1 MKHRVLVV
9 DDNPKNL
16 QVVAALLSENNYFV
30 EVALSG
36 KNAIK
41 WVEDTK
47 FDAILLD
54 IMMPELSGFETCK
67 IIKETPLNKNVPI
80 IFLTAR
86 NDSESIAEGFK
97 VGGVDYISKPFNHSE
112 LLIRLSTQIELMH
125 SREKLMDLNRWLQKE
140 VDKKTSDLTFANQEL
155 KKANQELKKL
165 DNAKNDF
172 LKSISHEIRTP
183 LNGIIGSMNILKSI
197 SKDEFTNEVLELL
210 RSSVN
215 NLEKYSYSALQISN
229 LQLKGVTQ
237 LNISNI
243 DIIPIAQDLI
253 TRFQNQNNKSQ
264 IKFKFINQLD
274 EALVKGDVEF
284 IQNAISSLID
294 SSVTY
299 TNKGIVELMIKGND
313 ENIEICIKDSG
324 NLFAGDE
331 VSHFFNS
338 ITTQNYQFE
347 RNNAMELYLAK
358 MIIQL
363 HKGEVNFCNLDD
375 KSGTITTISIP
386 RINKLVYQRNQV
398 D

>member
-1 MKHRVLVV
+1 MKHKILVV

-30 EVALSG
+30 EVALNG

-86 NDSESIAEGFK
+86 NDSDSIAEGFK

-125 SREKLMDLNRWLQKE
+125 SREKLMDLNKWLQKE
-140 VDKKTSDLTFANQEL
+140 VDKKTFALTIANQNL
-155 KKANQELKKL
+155 KNANQELKKL

-183 LNGIIGSMNILKSI
+183 LNGIIGSMNILKTI

-229 LQLKGVTQ
+229 LQLKGDSQ
-237 LNISNI
+237 LNISHI
-243 DIIPIAQDLI
+243 DIIPIARNLI
-253 TRFQNQNNKSQ
+253 SSFQNQNNKSQ

-274 EALVKGDVEF
+274 EAYVDGDAEF

-294 SSVTY
+294 SSATY

-324 NLFAGDE
+324 NLFAGNE

-338 ITTQNYQFE
+338 ISTQNYQFE

-363 HKGEVNFCNLDD
+363 HKGEVNFCNMDD

-386 RINKLVYQRNQV
+386 RVNKLVYQKQSG
-398 D
+398 